1 MKGSVIV
8 LVILLAFVALFSFQ
22 NPEVVTVRFLGFTG
36 DTLLLAVVV
45 AAFGAGV
52 FGAGLAALPGH
63 FRRRSEA
70 KAAKQK
76 NKELEAEVKALKTE
90 VEQLR
95 KDAAA
100 RKGKELPN
108 PGGLI

>member
-8 LVILLAFVALFSFQ
+8 LVILLAFVALFTFQ
-22 NPEVVTVRFLGFTG
+22 NPEVVTVRFLAFTG
-36 DTLLLAVVV
+36 STLLLVVVV

-52 FGAGLAALPGH
+52 FAAGLTALPGY
-63 FRRRSEA
+63 FRRRKEI
-70 KAAKQK
+70 KAANQK
-76 NKELEAEVKALKTE
+76 HRELEAEVKALKSE
-90 VEQLR
+90 IEQLR

-100 RKGKELPN
+100 HRAEFPK